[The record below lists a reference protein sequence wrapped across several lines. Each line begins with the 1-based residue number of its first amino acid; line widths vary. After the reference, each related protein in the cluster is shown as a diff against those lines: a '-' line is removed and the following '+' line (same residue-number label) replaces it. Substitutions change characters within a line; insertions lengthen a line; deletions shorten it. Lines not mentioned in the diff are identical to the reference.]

1 MAGDVP
7 TRSARW
13 PWRDGL
19 PVHLPCRPGDVP
31 QAMLLPGDPDRVG
44 IAAGVLDQVRDLG
57 RRREFAMATGRWDG
71 VPVGVCSTGIGGPST
86 EIAAVELAH
95 LGARTLIRV
104 GGMGAVDLDLPLG
117 CFVIVEAA
125 EGATGTARV
134 YGGDPAGTPASPA
147 VVDAL
152 EKAAR
157 ALGLVHRR
165 GRVRTTDSYYR
176 GQDRPTHPAA
186 DVPPPYDGLVERLQ
200 SAGVAGMD
208 MEAEPLFAVAA
219 ALGVQAGAVLA
230 VHGNRI
236 TDRWLEDYEETQ
248 RNLVR
253 LAATAVTYLH
263 PATKPETSS

>member
-1 MAGDVP
+1 MAGDP
-7 TRSARW
+7 STRSARW

-31 QAMLLPGDPDRVG
+31 QAVLMPGDPDRVT
-44 IAAGVLDQVRDLG
+44 IAAGVLREVRDLG
-57 RRREFAMATGRWDG
+57 RKREFAMATGRWDG
-71 VPVGVCSTGIGGPST
+71 VPLAVCSTGIGGPST

-95 LGARTLIRV
+95 LGARTLIRI
-104 GGMGAVDLDLPLG
+104 GGMGAVDPDLPLG
-117 CFVIVEAA
+117 SFLIVEAA
-125 EGATGTARV
+125 EGATGTASV
-134 YGGDPAGTPASPA
+134 YGGSPSGTPASPA

-176 GQDRPTHPAA
+176 GQDRPTAPDAAVPA
-186 DVPPPYDGLVERLQ
+186 PWDGLVERIQ
-200 SAGVAGMD
+200 AAGVAGMD
-208 MEAEPLFAVAA
+208 MEAEALFAVSA
-219 ALGVQAGAVLA
+219 ALGVQTGAVLA
-230 VHGNRI
+230 VHGHRI

-253 LAATAVTYLH
+253 LAATAVAYLH
-263 PATKPETSS
+263 PLNPPEPSP